1 MWLLL
6 TNSQRLHFK
15 MHTSI
20 QSSNQV
26 GWVKNQMRRMRPFLV
41 GFHQDGHHCEADD
54 LTNCMG
60 KFSGQVSAKVC
71 RIRVHC
77 PLSLKLLFFR
87 ELTPCKLTSAR
98 THSKPSHART
108 HSHARAAPHAH
119 ALLFLFALLQK
130 AEFALNSTAHCAV
143 LGKRSW
149 I

>member
-1 MWLLL
+1 
-6 TNSQRLHFK
+6 

-77 PLSLKLLFFR
+77 PLSLKLLGSLLSIARRKIRTRQTVNEKGERAISAQLSCAFATLRFQQGFLIHFLNDNLEILSFF
-87 ELTPCKLTSAR
+87 KLFKGLNKITFQTS
-98 THSKPSHART
+98 
-108 HSHARAAPHAH
+108 
-119 ALLFLFALLQK
+119 L
-130 AEFALNSTAHCAV
+130 V
-143 LGKRSW
+143 
-149 I
+149 